1 MIGTTLQFVTRQI
14 NQFLCNQLQIDA
26 AQRKII
32 LASHVSADGTFGG
45 LEENSLLLCLIGIRR
60 ESNANRQPSF
70 PGTTV
75 PSAGS
80 APLPAFVKRAP
91 PLHLN
96 LQVLLAANFRSEQIE
111 SGLNLLTLAMLFLQS
126 NPAWEARR
134 FPGMPAGVGDLAFE
148 VETLNYQEQSHL
160 WGAIGA
166 KYMPSIVYKLRLLT
180 LDAQAV
186 DAVIPGVHGID
197 ARAGV

>member
-96 LQVLLAANFRSEQIE
+96 LQVLLAANFRSDQIE
-111 SGLNLLTLAMLFLQS
+111 SGLNLLTWRCCSCNRTRPGRRAAS
-126 NPAWEARR
+126 PECRPAW
-134 FPGMPAGVGDLAFE
+134 VI
-148 VETLNYQEQSHL
+148 S
-160 WGAIGA
+160 
-166 KYMPSIVYKLRLLT
+166 PSRSR
-180 LDAQAV
+180 
-186 DAVIPGVHGID
+186 P
-197 ARAGV
+197 

>member
-1 MIGTTLQFVTRQI
+1 
-14 NQFLCNQLQIDA
+14 
-26 AQRKII
+26 
-32 LASHVSADGTFGG
+32 
-45 LEENSLLLCLIGIRR
+45 
-60 ESNANRQPSF
+60 
-70 PGTTV
+70 
-75 PSAGS
+75 
-80 APLPAFVKRAP
+80 
-91 PLHLN
+91 
-96 LQVLLAANFRSEQIE
+96 
-111 SGLNLLTLAMLFLQS
+111 
-126 NPAWEARR
+126 
-134 FPGMPAGVGDLAFE
+134 MPAGVGDLAFE